1 MEPLGLV
8 PLMALGIELFNI
20 ILLLVLMHIF
30 WSNYRR
36 LKSPFTQGLL
46 LFVIAFFLKI
56 VVSLG
61 YLGYIIYINEP
72 IESSLPVGILPFA
85 FNIFE
90 SVALIILIRVTR
102 E

>member
-1 MEPLGLV
+1 MNPLSPEALI
-8 PLMALGIELFNI
+8 ALGIEMFNI
-20 ILLLVLMHIF
+20 ILLLVLMQIF

-46 LFVIAFFLKI
+46 LFVIAFFLKS

-61 YLGYIIYINEP
+61 YLGFIIITNEP
-72 IESSLPVGILPFA
+72 DESSLPVGILPFV

-90 SVALIILIRVTR
+90 SIALIMLIRVTR